1 MGKIRVY
8 SDKNLRI
15 SSLLRIEDND
25 FHYIKNVMRLKKDEH
40 FIIFNEKDGEFDCNI
55 IELNKKDLKI
65 QIETQLRTP
74 NDENINDTELIFT
87 PIRHQRQDFLIE
99 KATELGIK
107 ILSPILTKNTAI
119 KDINIDRANIIAK
132 EATEQSRRLSVPK
145 INPLTTF
152 YEKISKFDF
161 KNRTLIYLDER
172 QIENQNTVEIL
183 KKYKNKPISF
193 LIGPEGG
200 FDKTEFEILEKNNAV
215 GITLGNLIL
224 RAETAGIS
232 IISLYNIGI
241 K

>member
-8 SDKNLRI
+8 SNKNLRI
-15 SSLLRIEDND
+15 SSLLRIEDDD

-40 FIIFNEKDGEFDCNI
+40 FILFNATDGEFDCNI
-55 IELNKKDLKI
+55 IELNKKDLKV

-74 NDENINDTELIFT
+74 SSENLNDTELIFT

-107 ILSPILTKNTAI
+107 TLSPILTKNTSI
-119 KDINIDRANIIAK
+119 KDINIERANTIAK
-132 EATEQSRRLSVPK
+132 EATEQSRRLSIPN
-145 INPLTTF
+145 ITPLTSF
-152 YEKISKFDF
+152 NEKIAKFDF
-161 KNRTLIYLDER
+161 NNRILIYLDER
-172 QIENQNTVEIL
+172 QNNNQNTVDIL
-183 KKYKNKPISF
+183 RKYKGKPISF

-200 FDKTEFEILEKNNAV
+200 FDENEFEILSKTPSI
-215 GITLGNLIL
+215 GITLGKLIL

-241 K
+241 D

>member
-8 SDKNLRI
+8 SNKNLRI
-15 SSLLRIEDND
+15 SSLLRIEDDD

-40 FIIFNEKDGEFDCNI
+40 FILFNATDGEFDCNI
-55 IELNKKDLKI
+55 IELNKKDLKV

-74 NDENINDTELIFT
+74 SSENLNDTELIFT

-107 ILSPILTKNTAI
+107 TLSPILTKNTSI
-119 KDINIDRANIIAK
+119 KDINIERANTIAK
-132 EATEQSRRLSVPK
+132 EATEQSRRLSIPN
-145 INPLTTF
+145 ITPLTSF
-152 YEKISKFDF
+152 NEKIAKFDF
-161 KNRTLIYLDER
+161 NNRILIYLDER
-172 QIENQNTVEIL
+172 QNNNQNTVDIL
-183 KKYKNKPISF
+183 RKYKGKPISF

-200 FDKTEFEILEKNNAV
+200 FDENEFEILSKTPAI
-215 GITLGNLIL
+215 GITLGKLIL

>member
-1 MGKIRVY
+1 MGKIRLY

-15 SSLLRIEDND
+15 SSLLRIENDD

-40 FIIFNEKDGEFDCNI
+40 FIIFNAKDGEFDCNI
-55 IELNKKDLKI
+55 IEINKKDLKI
-65 QIETQLRTP
+65 QIESQIRTP
-74 NDENINDTELIFT
+74 DDENLNDTELIFT

-107 ILSPILTKNTAI
+107 TLSPIITKNTAI
-119 KDINIDRANIIAK
+119 KDINIERTKIIAK
-132 EATEQSRRLSVPK
+132 EATEQSRRLSVPQ

-152 YEKISKFDF
+152 IEKISKFDF

-172 QIENQNTVEIL
+172 QNLKQDTSDIL

-200 FDKTEFEILEKNNAV
+200 FDETEFEILSKTNSV
-215 GITLGNLIL
+215 GITLGKLIL

-241 K
+241 

>member
-8 SDKNLRI
+8 SNKNLRI
-15 SSLLRIEDND
+15 SSLLRIEDDD

-40 FIIFNEKDGEFDCNI
+40 FILFNATDGEFDCNI
-55 IELNKKDLKI
+55 IELNKKDLKV

-74 NDENINDTELIFT
+74 SSENLNDTELIFT

-107 ILSPILTKNTAI
+107 TLSPILTKNTSI
-119 KDINIDRANIIAK
+119 KDINIERANTIAK
-132 EATEQSRRLSVPK
+132 EATEQSRRLSIPN
-145 INPLTTF
+145 ITPLTSF
-152 YEKISKFDF
+152 NEKIAKFDF
-161 KNRTLIYLDER
+161 NNRILIYLDER
-172 QIENQNTVEIL
+172 QNNNQNTVDIL
-183 KKYKNKPISF
+183 RKYKGKPISF

-200 FDKTEFEILEKNNAV
+200 FDENEFEILSKTPAIS
-215 GITLGNLIL
+215 ITLGKLIL

-241 K
+241 D

>member
-8 SDKNLRI
+8 SDKNLRT
-15 SSLLRIEDND
+15 SSLLRIENDD
-25 FHYIKNVMRLKKDEH
+25 FHYIKNVMRLKKNEH
-40 FIIFNEKDGEFDCNI
+40 FIIFNGTDGEFNCNI

-65 QIETQLRTP
+65 QIEEKLRSAS
-74 NDENINDTELIFT
+74 DENLNDTELIFT

-107 ILSPILTKNTAI
+107 TLSPILTKNTAI
-119 KDINIDRANIIAK
+119 KDINIERADTIAK
-132 EATEQSRRLSVPK
+132 EATEQSRRLSKPK
-145 INPLTTF
+145 INNITPF
-152 YEKISKFDF
+152 AEKIAKFDWE
-161 KNRTLIYLDER
+161 NRTLIYLDER
-172 QIENQNTVEIL
+172 QIVNQNTVDIL
-183 KKYKNKPISF
+183 KKFKDKPVSF

-200 FDKTEFEILEKNNAV
+200 FDETEFEILSKTPAV

-241 K
+241 R

>member
-8 SDKNLRI
+8 SNKNLRI
-15 SSLLRIEDND
+15 SSLLRIEDDD

-40 FIIFNEKDGEFDCNI
+40 IILFNATDGEFDCNI
-55 IELNKKDLKI
+55 IELNKKDLKV

-74 NDENINDTELIFT
+74 SSENLNDTELIFT

-107 ILSPILTKNTAI
+107 TLSPILTKNTSI
-119 KDINIDRANIIAK
+119 KDINIERANIIAK
-132 EATEQSRRLSVPK
+132 EATEQSRRLSIPN
-145 INPLTTF
+145 ITPLTSF
-152 YEKISKFDF
+152 NEKIAKFDF
-161 KNRTLIYLDER
+161 NNRILIYLDER
-172 QIENQNTVEIL
+172 QNNNQNTVDIL
-183 KKYKNKPISF
+183 RKYKGKPISF

-200 FDKTEFEILEKNNAV
+200 FDENEFEILSQTPAI
-215 GITLGNLIL
+215 GITLGKLIL

-241 K
+241 D

>member
-8 SDKNLRI
+8 SNKNLRI
-15 SSLLRIEDND
+15 SSLLRIEDDD

-40 FIIFNEKDGEFDCNI
+40 FILFNATDGEFDCNI
-55 IELNKKDLKI
+55 IELNKKDLKV

-74 NDENINDTELIFT
+74 SSENLNDTELIFT

-107 ILSPILTKNTAI
+107 TLSPILTKNTSI
-119 KDINIDRANIIAK
+119 KDINIERANIIAK
-132 EATEQSRRLSVPK
+132 EATEQSRRLSIPN
-145 INPLTTF
+145 ITPLTSF
-152 YEKISKFDF
+152 NEKIAKFDF
-161 KNRTLIYLDER
+161 NNRILIYLDER
-172 QIENQNTVEIL
+172 QNNNQNTVDIL
-183 KKYKNKPISF
+183 RKYKGKPISF

-200 FDKTEFEILEKNNAV
+200 FDENEFEILSQTPAI
-215 GITLGNLIL
+215 GITLGKLIL

-241 K
+241 D